1 MNIKN
6 VVKVMNF
13 HSLLRVERSRE
24 AAKKYTYLGDT
35 VADMIDNIVNN
46 RNIMLDF
53 NVLKVKP
60 DAPELHIYLGGD
72 LGFCANLN
80 SNISRQMHE
89 DGEVDKII
97 VGRKIRTT
105 EKDEGNILLQ
115 MSREEFEADKQPIF
129 DILDEGFRKKKY
141 SKINLVYNHYYS
153 SSEVEFKNKVLFPLP
168 EHLKSDR
175 TYQED
180 FAYEGE
186 IEPLLTNLI
195 ILYMQYELVIAGE
208 VSSAALNITR
218 QNTTTESLKKIDERE
233 ESCQMLERRQER
245 EKEFGKVLD
254 NYTKLN
260 QY

>member
-46 RNIMLDF
+46 RNIMLD
-53 NVLKVKP
+53 
-60 DAPELHIYLGGD
+60 
-72 LGFCANLN
+72 GFCANLN

-89 DGEVDKII
+89 DGNVDKII

-233 ESCQMLERRQER
+233 ESRQMLERRQER

>member
-1 MNIKN
+1 M
-6 VVKVMNF
+6 
-13 HSLLRVERSRE
+13 
-24 AAKKYTYLGDT
+24 
-35 VADMIDNIVNN
+35 
-46 RNIMLDF
+46 
-53 NVLKVKP
+53 
-60 DAPELHIYLGGD
+60 
-72 LGFCANLN
+72 
-80 SNISRQMHE
+80 
-89 DGEVDKII
+89 
-97 VGRKIRTT
+97 
-105 EKDEGNILLQ
+105 
-115 MSREEFEADKQPIF
+115 
-129 DILDEGFRKKKY
+129 
-141 SKINLVYNHYYS
+141 
-153 SSEVEFKNKVLFPLP
+153 P

-233 ESCQMLERRQER
+233 ESRQMLERRQER